1 MNRVGTIARERAE
14 KVISVSALYKNTR
27 ASRAVQTIMNRDH
40 CDCRI
45 VAIRANR
52 YHRHR
57 DLYHV
62 HGNNNNCAGCGLAA
76 RALFASCRGVRF
88 LSLIHI

>member
-1 MNRVGTIARERAE
+1 MNRVGTIAREQAE

-52 YHRHR
+52 AITASEIYITCMGTTTT
-57 DLYHV
+57 V
-62 HGNNNNCAGCGLAA
+62 LAA
-76 RALFASCRGVRF
+76 G
-88 LSLIHI
+88 

>member
-1 MNRVGTIARERAE
+1 MNRVGTIAREQAE

-45 VAIRANR
+45 VHGIVAIRAITASEI
-52 YHRHR
+52 YITCMGTTTT
-57 DLYHV
+57 V
-62 HGNNNNCAGCGLAA
+62 LAA
-76 RALFASCRGVRF
+76 G
-88 LSLIHI
+88 